1 VQRWNLALGNEK
13 RKQMILEKIAF
24 LHLERVKTTKN
35 SSKTCDSTI
44 SEIFGNKVG
53 KNRENVSKSLKKPV
67 LLLNTAIFTLQ
78 IIDKTGKQYSFQK
91 QRQRVKISDKMV

>member
-24 LHLERVKTTKN
+24 LHSERVKTTKN

-53 KNRENVSKSLKKPV
+53 KKP
-67 LLLNTAIFTLQ
+67 
-78 IIDKTGKQYSFQK
+78 
-91 QRQRVKISDKMV
+91 